1 MATKESV
8 KKTRKRIRSKVK
20 GTSEC
25 PRLAIFRSNTNIYA
39 QVIDD
44 VSGNTLVSCSTL
56 DQEVKAKIID
66 IRKGSNTYLKVYS
79 IKLNQNENKIVYI
92 PNGFAHGY
100 MALEDNSQVIY
111 LSSNYHSSKHER
123 QINPLDPYFNLNYAH
138 KPILSEKDEQ
148 AEFISYL
155 P

>member
-56 DQEVKAKIID
+56 DKEVKAKIASG
-66 IRKGSNTYLKVYS
+66 RTCEASTLVG
-79 IKLNQNENKIVYI
+79 
-92 PNGFAHGY
+92 
-100 MALEDNSQVIY
+100 
-111 LSSNYHSSKHER
+111 
-123 QINPLDPYFNLNYAH
+123 
-138 KPILSEKDEQ
+138 
-148 AEFISYL
+148 
-155 P
+155 

>member
-56 DQEVKAKIID
+56 DKEVKAKIASGRTCEASTLVGEVIAK
-66 IRKGSNTYLKVYS
+66 RS
-79 IKLNQNENKIVYI
+79 IENKIDRVNFDRGGRLY
-92 PNGFAHGY
+92 HGRIK
-100 MALEDNSQVIY
+100 ALADAAR
-111 LSSNYHSSKHER
+111 KAR
-123 QINPLDPYFNLNYAH
+123 
-138 KPILSEKDEQ
+138 
-148 AEFISYL
+148 
-155 P
+155 

>member
-56 DQEVKAKIID
+56 DKEVKAKIASGRTCEASTLVGEVIAK
-66 IRKGSNTYLKVYS
+66 RS
-79 IKLNQNENKIVYI
+79 IENKIDRVNFDRGGRLY
-92 PNGFAHGY
+92 HGRIK
-100 MALEDNSQVIY
+100 ALADAARKKGLLSLLSVIN
-111 LSSNYHSSKHER
+111 LVLTTSPSS
-123 QINPLDPYFNLNYAH
+123 FN
-138 KPILSEKDEQ
+138 
-148 AEFISYL
+148 
-155 P
+155 

>member
-56 DQEVKAKIID
+56 DKEVKAKIASGRTCEASTLVGEVIAK
-66 IRKGSNTYLKVYS
+66 RS
-79 IKLNQNENKIVYI
+79 IENKIDRVNFDRGGRLY
-92 PNGFAHGY
+92 HGRIK
-100 MALEDNSQVIY
+100 ALADAARKEGLN
-111 LSSNYHSSKHER
+111 LSLIH
-123 QINPLDPYFNLNYAH
+123 I
-138 KPILSEKDEQ
+138 
-148 AEFISYL
+148 
-155 P
+155 

>member
-8 KKTRKRIRSKVK
+8 KKTKKRIRSKVK

-56 DQEVKAKIID
+56 DKEVKAKITS
-66 IRKGSNTYLKVYS
+66 GSTCEASTLV
-79 IKLNQNENKIVYI
+79 
-92 PNGFAHGY
+92 G
-100 MALEDNSQVIY
+100 QVIAKR
-111 LSSNYHSSKHER
+111 LIESKIDRVNFDRGGRLYHGRIKALADAARKEG
-123 QINPLDPYFNLNYAH
+123 LN
-138 KPILSEKDEQ
+138 
-148 AEFISYL
+148 F
-155 P
+155 

>member
-44 VSGNTLVSCSTL
+44 VSGKTLVSCSTL
-56 DQEVKAKIID
+56 DKEVKTKIASGRTCEASTLVGEVIAK
-66 IRKGSNTYLKVYS
+66 RS
-79 IKLNQNENKIVYI
+79 IENKIDRVNFDRGGRLY
-92 PNGFAHGY
+92 HGRIK
-100 MALEDNSQVIY
+100 ALADAARKEG
-111 LSSNYHSSKHER
+111 
-123 QINPLDPYFNLNYAH
+123 LN
-138 KPILSEKDEQ
+138 
-148 AEFISYL
+148 F
-155 P
+155 

>member
-8 KKTRKRIRSKVK
+8 EKTKKRIRSKVK

-56 DQEVKAKIID
+56 DKEVKAKITS
-66 IRKGSNTYLKVYS
+66 GSTCEASTLVGQVIAKRS
-79 IKLNQNENKIVYI
+79 IENKIDRVNFDRGGRLY
-92 PNGFAHGY
+92 HGRIK
-100 MALEDNSQVIY
+100 ALADAARKEG
-111 LSSNYHSSKHER
+111 
-123 QINPLDPYFNLNYAH
+123 LN
-138 KPILSEKDEQ
+138 
-148 AEFISYL
+148 F
-155 P
+155 